1 MKKYN
6 QSITVTVFNRMDLI
20 CQLIDVGSVSFDDGN
35 MYVWGQNGFIIGSYN
50 LRNGHKWRIV
60 NKGWDTECNCWR
72 ESIIV
77 DIV

>member
-20 CQLIDVGSVSFDDGN
+20 CQLINVSSVTFDDGN
-35 MYVWGQNGFIIGSYN
+35 MYVWGENGNIIGSYN
-50 LRNGHKWRIV
+50 LGNGHKWRIV
-60 NKGWDTECNCWR
+60 NKGWDTECECWR

-77 DIV
+77 NLA

>member
-20 CQLIDVGSVSFDDGN
+20 CQLIDVDRVSFDDGN
-35 MYVWGQNGFIIGSYN
+35 MYVWNQDGHIIGSYN

-60 NKGWDTECNCWR
+60 NKGWDTEFDCWS

-77 DIV
+77 DLA